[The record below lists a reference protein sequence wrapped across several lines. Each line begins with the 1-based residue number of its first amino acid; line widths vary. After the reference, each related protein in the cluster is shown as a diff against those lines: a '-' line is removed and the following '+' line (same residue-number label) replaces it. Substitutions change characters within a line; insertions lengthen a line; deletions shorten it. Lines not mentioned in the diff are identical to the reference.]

1 MGSEVLARGDVF
13 SHGILLLE
21 LFTGKRPS
29 DDMFKEGLDLHKFA
43 NATLPEQVVDVVDP
57 ILLQEMKK
65 IQRQEQTV
73 ATRFRGV

>member
-1 MGSEVLARGDVF
+1 MGSEVLARGDVY

-43 NATLPEQVVDVVDP
+43 TLLCLSKWLMLW
-57 ILLQEMKK
+57 I
-65 IQRQEQTV
+65 
-73 ATRFRGV
+73 RFYFRK